1 MEACIGG
8 LIIVAILFAPY
19 AWLLRHKKFP
29 LVIIFR
35 DPKENWD
42 DIVKD
47 KIIEQIKQNGFD
59 DFVVTEEI
67 PEEEPMAP

>member
-1 MEACIGG
+1 MI
-8 LIIVAILFAPY
+8 
-19 AWLLRHKKFP
+19 LRHKKFP

-35 DPKENWD
+35 DPKENWN

-67 PEEEPMAP
+67 AEVEPTAP